1 MTTTETTRSGRIL
14 GVPWGV
20 DGFVRREARLRSFEP
35 ENPALLVPRSAGIGW
50 DLNTGAVAVRLG
62 LIRPDDSLP
71 DLEAHIPGAVARAL
85 SAAPLAGAAVVAAV
99 SVAAGRGRRRMPTGW
114 GANLAPRGW
123 GTPVRAL
130 APGVAVSA
138 GLAAWNAW
146 RNRAEGSVDVSGASL
161 ALTVEAGALVLAV
174 AARAAGERDDVPV
187 PARAR
192 LLAGLGVAAVPA
204 VATAVPVAVVKS
216 ALANLGRRLASGDS
230 PVPA

>member
-1 MTTTETTRSGRIL
+1 M
-14 GVPWGV
+14 
-20 DGFVRREARLRSFEP
+20 
-35 ENPALLVPRSAGIGW
+35 NHPALPVPLSAGIGW

-71 DLEAHIPGAVARAL
+71 DLEAHIPGAVA
-85 SAAPLAGAAVVAAV
+85 
-99 SVAAGRGRRRMPTGW
+99 
-114 GANLAPRGW
+114 
-123 GTPVRAL
+123 RAL

-161 ALTVEAGALVLAV
+161 ALTVEAGALVLAA
-174 AARAAGERDDVPV
+174 AARAAGERDDAPV
-187 PARAR
+187 PACAR

-216 ALANLGRRLASGDS
+216 ALANVDRRLASGDS